1 MTRVACLQ
9 TIKDLLLYGAQE
21 AWLDEGLNDQWEQSL
36 TELSRSHTLFAN
48 SLTLPAKID
57 ESVYS
62 VPDNTT
68 RIVSVAFH
76 KKTLGYTD
84 RANLDLEYPDWIAA
98 EGSTPRV
105 WSDNA
110 LPGEI
115 GLGVKTFTPQEFLLV
130 PAPDGSGPLADA
142 ITLIYEHIPDE
153 ALLWVEPLVLYAS
166 VGALAQEDPSLME
179 PEKAAWFTKVFE
191 LWDEISKKR
200 LQI

>member
-9 TIKDLLLYGAQE
+9 TIKDLLLYGVQDTR
-21 AWLDEGLNDQWEQSL
+21 LDESLQDQWQQSL
-36 TELSRSHTLFAN
+36 TELSRSHTLFAS
-48 SLTLPAKID
+48 SLTLPAVVN

-68 RIVSVAFH
+68 RIVSVAFD

-84 RANLDLEYPDWIAA
+84 RANLDLENPDWIAA
-98 EGSTPRV
+98 EGGTPRV

-115 GLGVKTFTPQEFLLV
+115 GLGLQTFTPQEFLLV
-130 PAPDGSGPLADA
+130 PAPDGSVPLATA
-142 ITLIYEHIPDE
+142 ITVIYEHIPDE
-153 ALLWVEPLVLYAS
+153 APLWVEPLLLYAS
-166 VGALAQEDPSLME
+166 VGALAQENPSLME
-179 PEKAAWFTKVFE
+179 PEKAAWFAKVFE
-191 LWDEISKKR
+191 LWDTVSKPR